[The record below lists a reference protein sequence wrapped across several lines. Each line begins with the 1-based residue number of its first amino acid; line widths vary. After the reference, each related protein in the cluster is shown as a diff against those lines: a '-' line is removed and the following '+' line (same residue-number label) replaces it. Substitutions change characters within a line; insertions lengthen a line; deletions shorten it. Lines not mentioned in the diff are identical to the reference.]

1 VKVGKPPPQADVVI
15 VGGGLFGCA
24 IAYHVASF
32 GREALVL
39 DRGDIGGEAS
49 GANSGNLHLQLSP
62 ATHRDTDAAWMA
74 QFARQ
79 LPFFRAAVSL
89 WRQLAVQLPGDL
101 ELRLTGGLMVAETDQ
116 QIHAL
121 QTKVALERANGLD
134 VELLGSAEL
143 RELAP
148 YLGEGFLGAAFCE
161 TEGMANSLAAV
172 SAFVDAARYG
182 GAQFFAGRAVN
193 RLAATANG
201 WHVETDGGAI
211 RCRALIIAAGCWSD
225 AIAAMADVTLP
236 LSQRPIHVSVTEAS
250 TPLISHLCYHTDLR
264 LTLKQAGNGNVV
276 IGGGWSA
283 AVDAHLDRPI
293 VLRES
298 LARSLWVARRVVPA
312 VGPLRL
318 IRSWAGRNVYT
329 PDGWP
334 ILGPVPGRPGLYL
347 AVCNTYGFT
356 LGPLCALLVAESVSE
371 RSASFDLRPFSVE
384 RFGGSVR

>member
-1 VKVGKPPPQADVVI
+1 VTTIDPPSQADVVI

-24 IAYHVASF
+24 IAYYLAGF
-32 GREALVL
+32 GREALVF

-62 ATHRDTDAAWMA
+62 ATHRDDDASWMA

-89 WRQLAVQLPGDL
+89 WRQLAVQLHGDL
-101 ELRLTGGLMVAETDQ
+101 EMRFTGGLMVAETDQ
-116 QIHAL
+116 QIRAL
-121 QTKVALERANGLD
+121 QTKIGLERANGLD
-134 VELLGSAEL
+134 VELLDAAEL

-148 YLGEGFLGAAFCE
+148 YLGEGFLGAAFCK

-172 SAFVDAARYG
+172 SAFVDAATYQ
-182 GAQFFAGRAVN
+182 GARFFAGRTVN
-193 RLAATANG
+193 HLAPTENG
-201 WHVETDGGAI
+201 WCVGTDSGAI

-225 AIAAMADVTLP
+225 DIAAMADVTLP

-250 TPLISHLCYHTDLR
+250 APFISHLCYHTDLR

-283 AVDAHLDRPI
+283 AMDAQLDRPV

-298 LARSLWVARRVVPA
+298 LARSLWVAQRVVPA
-312 VGPLRL
+312 VGPLGL

-334 ILGPVPGRPGLYL
+334 ILGPVPGRPGLHL